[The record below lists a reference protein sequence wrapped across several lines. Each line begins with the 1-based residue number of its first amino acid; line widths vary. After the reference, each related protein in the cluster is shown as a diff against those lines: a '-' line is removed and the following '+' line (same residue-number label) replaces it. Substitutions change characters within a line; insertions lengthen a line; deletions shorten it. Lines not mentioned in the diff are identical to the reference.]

1 MRFLKILVGL
11 CVVLALTVLVGKF
24 MFPAA
29 WQVVIGSL
37 AADAAQQPEKPAA
50 AAPAGTPAGAPP
62 AFPVPVT
69 AVTTRT
75 VPVYLDYVGT
85 TEALR
90 YVTLQSKVTGFLAQ
104 HLVEDG
110 ADVKEGDLIY
120 KIDDRDFQATL
131 DQVKAQLQS
140 DIAALEYAKASQAR
154 NYTLSQ
160 QGVVAKD
167 TNDEKTS
174 LMHQAESAIVSD
186 KAQIRNAEL
195 TLGYTEI
202 RAPFDGR
209 IGKTQVH
216 EGALIKQQ
224 ETDLN
229 TLVQLTPI
237 YATFNPSE
245 TDLAL
250 IEKYRARGDIAVDI
264 LLTGETAP
272 RFHGKLTFV
281 DNTVDRSTGTITA
294 RATIDNPGSE
304 LLPGQYVRVRLY
316 LTEQPDT
323 LLVPQSALGS
333 SQMGRFVYVIGKGG
347 VVEQRFIK
355 VGAVFDDLIVVT
367 EGLAASDQVIT
378 GDLQKIGPGMPVQ
391 PLAPQPATGEQGS

>member
-29 WQVVIGSL
+29 WQGAIGSL
-37 AADAAQQPEKPAA
+37 AADAAPQPEKPATA
-50 AAPAGTPAGAPP
+50 APAGAPP

-104 HLVEDG
+104 HLVADG
-110 ADVKEGDLIY
+110 ADVKQGDLIY

-209 IGKTQVH
+209 LGKTQVH

-229 TLVQLTPI
+229 TLVQLSPI

-250 IEKYRARGDIAVDI
+250 IEKYRAKGEIAVDI
-264 LLTGETAP
+264 LLTGETEP

-281 DNTVDRSTGTITA
+281 DNSVDRSTGTITA
-294 RATIDNPGSE
+294 RATVDNPGSE
-304 LLPGQYVRVRLY
+304 LLPGQYVRVRLH

-323 LLVPQSALGS
+323 MLVPQSALGS
-333 SQMGRFVYVIGKGG
+333 SQMGRFVYVIGAGG
-347 VVEQRFIK
+347 VVEQRFVK

-367 EGLAASDQVIT
+367 EGLAATDQVIT
-378 GDLQKIGPGMPVQ
+378 GNLQKIGPGMPVQ
-391 PLAPQPATGEQGS
+391 PLPAQPATGEQGS